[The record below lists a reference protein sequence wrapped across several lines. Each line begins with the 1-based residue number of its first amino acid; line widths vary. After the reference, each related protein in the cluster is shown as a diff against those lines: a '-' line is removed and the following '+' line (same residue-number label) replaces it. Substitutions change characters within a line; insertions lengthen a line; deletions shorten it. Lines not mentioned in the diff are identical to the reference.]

1 MNTNIKIIV
10 TIASLALVGT
20 ASAMAIKRAKNK
32 KDETPTEDDETETN
46 EPNSG
51 GGTTSTWGNGC
62 TNRRDTSAYGLK
74 VMGLQ
79 KKVGIVGCDVDGI
92 AGPQTNAAVKNKY
105 PNLYTIHGAVK
116 PENIDIYLAGSNA
129 KVNALDYAK
138 TIVSQV
144 KQGKTAVIK
153 DGNNK
158 FVTAYQQIKPP
169 NETNYVRSNL
179 KTYIKTG
186 TKYRQAEQVVEDGIY
201 VMIFPQASDIYGGN
215 SYYSAVRVLAK
226 YVVIE

>member
-1 MNTNIKIIV
+1 MNNNIKIIV

-20 ASAMAIKRAKNK
+20 AGAMAIKRAKDK
-32 KDETPTEDDETETN
+32 KGKTDEEEETQEETPT
-46 EPNSG
+46 G
-51 GGTTSTWGNGC
+51 GGTTNTWGNGC
-62 TNRRDTSAYGLK
+62 TNRRDTSGYGLK
-74 VMGLQ
+74 VMALQ

-92 AGPQTNAAVKNKY
+92 AGPQTNAAVKSKY
-105 PNLYTIHGAVK
+105 ANLYATYGAVK
-116 PENIDIYLAGSNA
+116 PENIDIYLAGSSA

-138 TIVSQV
+138 NIVSQV

-186 TKYRQAEQVVEDGIY
+186 TKYRQVEAVVDDGIY